1 MTSITVDVF
10 CPFYGDFSS
19 ATAMPKS
26 LLEQLPEI
34 VATGRKTAERI
45 LESIESRQRVTLQTR
60 EVVLPARDTA
70 AQDWITQQARAAQ
83 HEVFAPGQA
92 SLLDQPQPMLEA
104 VTSTAAEA
112 TPWTNRLI
120 YGDNLLAMA
129 ALLAGDE
136 HTPSLRGKVDLIYID
151 PPFDSKA
158 DYRTKVTLPGVELEQ
173 KPTVIEQFAYSDT
186 WSDGTASYLAMI
198 TPRLILMRELLADNG
213 SIYVHLDWHVGHYV
227 KLVLDEVFGK
237 ENFGNEIVWQRS
249 SAHNDSKRATSY
261 GTIHDVLFWVRKS
274 SSYIWNTQF
283 SAYSD
288 DYVEKAYNKQDAIG
302 RRFKTSDLTANNPGY
317 HYAWNGVFPSSGRY
331 WAYSFDRMAELD
343 SQEKIYH
350 SSSGMPYL
358 KNFEEEMNGVLLQ
371 DIWTDISIAPAK
383 ERVGYATQKPEKL
396 LERILKGHTKPSS
409 IVADFNGGSGTTAAV
424 AEKLGRRWITTEL
437 GKPACMIMRKRL
449 IDQDAR
455 PFLYQA
461 IGDYQVEAAKATLG
475 RDFRI
480 GDLSQI
486 VLSLYGALPLPVD
499 VNPQRNLGQIAGV
512 AFNAGRGSKTLVLAD
527 SPNKLTGM
535 ATLKKA
541 IAQRDNL
548 LGGWDRVVVLGWN
561 FEPSIGETITA
572 LNDARLE
579 VLVIPPDLMDRLK
592 KKGGIDKLRGQV
604 RFSSLQYLTIHPVER
619 QSSGAQETLAVKLKN
634 YVLLSPEAI
643 NLDDANRAKLQA
655 VANAEPLALIE
666 YWAVDPDYD
675 GRVFRSVWQDYR
687 GNTANDA
694 DALRVVTQAA
704 VTVPVKNGPRRVCV
718 RVVDVFGF
726 EAEVVTTVEAAHP

>member
-1 MTSITVDVF
+1 MRRIRAAQSH
-10 CPFYGDFSS
+10 
-19 ATAMPKS
+19 AMPKS

-34 VATGRKTAERI
+34 VAQGRKEAEKI
-45 LESIESRQRVTLQTR
+45 LESIESRHRVSLQTR
-60 EVVLPARDTA
+60 EVVLPAKDSSAT
-70 AQDWITQQARAAQ
+70 DWITAQTRADRR
-83 HEVFAPGQA
+83 EVFAPGQG
-92 SLLDQPQPMLEA
+92 SLLESAQPLLGAAQ
-104 VTSTAAEA
+104 AEA
-112 TPWTNRLI
+112 PWANRLI

-129 ALLAGDE
+129 ALLAGDDT
-136 HTPSLRGKVDLIYID
+136 TPSLRGKVDLIYID

-158 DYRTKVTLPGVELEQ
+158 DYRTKVTLPGLELEQ

-198 TPRLILMRELLADNG
+198 TPRLILMRELLADTG

-227 KLVLDEVFGK
+227 KLVLDDVFGK
-237 ENFGNEIVWQRS
+237 DNFANEIVWQRS

-261 GTIHDVLFWVRKS
+261 GTVHDVLFWVRKS
-274 SSYIWNTQF
+274 SKYIWNTQF

-288 DYVEKAYNKQDAIG
+288 EYVDKAYNKQDAAG

-331 WAYSFDRMAELD
+331 WAYSFDRMCELD
-343 SQEKIYH
+343 AQEKIYH

-358 KNFEEEMNGVLLQ
+358 KNFEEDMNGVLLQ

-396 LERILKGHTKPSS
+396 LERILLGHTRPNS
-409 IVADFNGGSGTTAAV
+409 IVADFNGGSGTTAAA
-424 AEKLGRRWITTEL
+424 AEKLGRRWITTDL

-449 IDQDAR
+449 IDLEAK

-480 GDLSQI
+480 GDLSHI
-486 VLSLYGALPLPVD
+486 VLSLYGALPLPAD

-512 AFNAGRGSKTLVLAD
+512 ELGGKRGSKTLVLAD

-572 LNDARLE
+572 LNDSRLE

-604 RFSSLQYLTIHPVER
+604 RFSSLQYLTIHPITR
-619 QSSGAQETLAVKLKN
+619 KLDGDNETLTVQLKN

-643 NLDDANRAKLQA
+643 NLDDTNRLKLQQI
-655 VANAEPLALIE
+655 ANAEPLALIE

-675 GRVFRSVWQDYR
+675 GKVFRSVWQDYR

-694 DALRVVTQAA
+694 DSLRVVTTA
-704 VTVPVKNGPRRVCV
+704 TVSTKAKVGTRKVCV

-726 EAEVVTTVEAAHP
+726 EAEVVTTVGAA